1 MSDLQVNRTDVL
13 LCLSRQKVSL
23 LNGKYRGGGGG
34 CCCHCLTSCQ
44 NWAIAMSVM
53 TVNFSHCS
61 EHHLNCIGYQIIRA
75 LRWQYCYLYSVYTA
89 VSIQYLGLLNM
100 QECSDVKYLNLQG
113 PAGSS
118 YSKFQHAMLQKCRGE
133 AGLPHS
139 NCKKVNIYSVF
150 SYDMLRYRSPVFRRL
165 PRHRWEWIVMTWI
178 SSVHFN
184 NTFVSKIQRFIRFF
198 WLPEYI
204 DSWNS
209 SVRVGI

>member
-1 MSDLQVNRTDVL
+1 MENI
-13 LCLSRQKVSL
+13 
-23 LNGKYRGGGGG
+23 GGGGVVVTVL
-34 CCCHCLTSCQ
+34 HHAK

-61 EHHLNCIGYQIIRA
+61 EPHLNCIGYQNIRA
-75 LRWQYCYLYSVYTA
+75 LRWQYCYLYSVYTP
-89 VSIQYLGLLNM
+89 VSIQLLGLLNM
-100 QECSDVKYLNLQG
+100 QEFSDGKYINLQG

-118 YSKFQHAMLQKCRGE
+118 YSKYQHAMLQKCRGE

-178 SSVHFN
+178 SCVHFN
-184 NTFVSKIQRFIRFF
+184 YTFVSKIQRFIWFF

-204 DSWNS
+204 DSWSS

>member
-23 LNGKYRGGGGG
+23 LNGKYRGGGVVVTVL
-34 CCCHCLTSCQ
+34 HYAKTEQSRCLLWQLTL
-44 NWAIAMSVM
+44 V
-53 TVNFSHCS
+53 TV
-61 EHHLNCIGYQIIRA
+61 LNIIWIVSRYQIIRA
-75 LRWQYCYLYSVYTA
+75 LRWQYSYLYSVYTA
-89 VSIQYLGLLNM
+89 VSIQFLGLLNM

-113 PAGSS
+113 LAGSS

-165 PRHRWEWIVMTWI
+165 SRHRWEWIVMTWI

-184 NTFVSKIQRFIRFF
+184 NTFVSKIQRFIGFF

-204 DSWNS
+204 DSWSS

>member
-13 LCLSRQKVSL
+13 LCLWRQKVSL
-23 LNGKYRGGGGG
+23 LNGKYRGGGGVVVTVL
-34 CCCHCLTSCQ
+34 HHAKPEQSRCLLWQLTLF
-44 NWAIAMSVM
+44 
-53 TVNFSHCS
+53 TV
-61 EHHLNCIGYQIIRA
+61 LNIIWIVSRYQIIRA
-75 LRWQYCYLYSVYTA
+75 LRWQYSYLYSVYTA
-89 VSIQYLGLLNM
+89 VSIQFLGLLNM

-113 PAGSS
+113 LAGSS

-204 DSWNS
+204 DSWSS

>member
-1 MSDLQVNRTDVL
+1 MENIGGWGVVVTVLHHAKTEQSRCLLWQLTLVTVLNIIWIVSDIKLYE
-13 LCLSRQKVSL
+13 LCVD
-23 LNGKYRGGGGG
+23 N
-34 CCCHCLTSCQ
+34 
-44 NWAIAMSVM
+44 
-53 TVNFSHCS
+53 TVIF
-61 EHHLNCIGYQIIRA
+61 IRFI
-75 LRWQYCYLYSVYTA
+75 
-89 VSIQYLGLLNM
+89 SIQFLGLLNM

-184 NTFVSKIQRFIRFF
+184 NTFVSKI
-198 WLPEYI
+198 
-204 DSWNS
+204 
-209 SVRVGI
+209 

>member
-1 MSDLQVNRTDVL
+1 MENI
-13 LCLSRQKVSL
+13 
-23 LNGKYRGGGGG
+23 GGGGVVVTVL
-34 CCCHCLTSCQ
+34 HYAKTEQSRCLLWQLTL
-44 NWAIAMSVM
+44 V
-53 TVNFSHCS
+53 TV
-61 EHHLNCIGYQIIRA
+61 LNIIWIVSRYQIIRA
-75 LRWQYCYLYSVYTA
+75 LRWQYSYLYSVYTA
-89 VSIQYLGLLNM
+89 VSIQFLGLLNM

-113 PAGSS
+113 LAGSS

-165 PRHRWEWIVMTWI
+165 LRLRWEWIVMTWI

-184 NTFVSKIQRFIRFF
+184 NTFVSKIQRFIGFF

-204 DSWNS
+204 DSWSS

>member
-1 MSDLQVNRTDVL
+1 MENI
-13 LCLSRQKVSL
+13 
-23 LNGKYRGGGGG
+23 GGGDVVVTVL
-34 CCCHCLTSCQ
+34 HHAKTEQSRCLLWQLTL
-44 NWAIAMSVM
+44 V
-53 TVNFSHCS
+53 TV
-61 EHHLNCIGYQIIRA
+61 LNIIWIVSRYQIIRA
-75 LRWQYCYLYSVYTA
+75 LRWQYSYLYSVYTA
-89 VSIQYLGLLNM
+89 VSIQFLGLLNM

-113 PAGSS
+113 LAGSS
-118 YSKFQHAMLQKCRGE
+118 YCKFQHAMLQKCRGQ

-139 NCKKVNIYSVF
+139 NCKKVNIYSLF

-165 PRHRWEWIVMTWI
+165 LRLRWEWIVMTWI

-204 DSWNS
+204 DSWSS